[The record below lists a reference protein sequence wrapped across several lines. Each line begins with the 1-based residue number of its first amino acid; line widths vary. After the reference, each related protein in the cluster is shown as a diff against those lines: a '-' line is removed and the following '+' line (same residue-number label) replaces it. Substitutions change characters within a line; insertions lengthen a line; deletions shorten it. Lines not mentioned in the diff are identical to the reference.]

1 MAYQNADGTLT
12 GTNAANPQ
20 FGVYKG
26 AISAGQNSSVDG
38 TVFDFKAVVTDPDL
52 PLVVSGL
59 NNEAAGAG
67 TYNKEIGGS
76 VANLGDNDS
85 VFDAVSPGA
94 DSSNDD
100 VSEIK
105 AISVRNYKT
114 LVRAGTLNSYSAAPT
129 ASFAGL
135 DSGIYDQNVAGDVST
150 DITAIDSATLNNVFY
165 DVTYVYGGITTQF
178 VAQEL
183 QVGGM
188 SPGQNDR
195 CTCTTAPLYADAVNP
210 FSSCG
215 SGLKTRTFAWQNC
228 NDKAWVDGKFYFACV
243 EKIAWCARGNP
254 SDPASSGYVVISAVD
269 NHSTKAGFRSSG
281 PNSGQLLCGWTYNIV
296 PINPTGDCEDGVGG
310 VIIPTLCSDAPMSM
324 SRAYE
329 DQLENVSSF
338 GPEGPAM
345 CNQSP
350 PWIGKDSLC
359 QYDPRTNGTTCSWA
373 WQS

>member
-38 TVFDFKAVVTDPDL
+38 TVFDFKAIVTDPDL

-114 LVRAGTLNSYSAAPT
+114 LVRAGTLNSYSATPT
-129 ASFAGL
+129 DSF
-135 DSGIYDQNVAGDVST
+135 SGIESGVYDQSLAGDVSNEL
-150 DITAIDSATLNNVFY
+150 TAIDTATLNNVFY

-178 VAQEL
+178 VAQDIL
-183 QVGGM
+183 VGGM
-188 SPGQNDR
+188 SPGENSR
-195 CTCTTAPLYADAVNP
+195 CACTSRPLHYDAINP
-210 FSSCG
+210 FSACG
-215 SGLKTRTFAWQNC
+215 SGLSNKVRTWIDC
-228 NDKAWVDGKFYFACV
+228 NSKGEVGGKFYFACV
-243 EKIAWCARGNP
+243 EKVAWCARGNP
-254 SDPASSGYVVISAVD
+254 SDPASSGYVVITDVD
-269 NHSTKAGFRSSG
+269 KYATTPVTRKSG
-281 PNSGQLLCGWTYNIV
+281 PRSGERLCGWVYNIA
-296 PINPTGDCEDGVGG
+296 PINPTGDCEAGVGG
-310 VIIPTLCSDAPMSM
+310 VIMPTKCSDAPMSM
-324 SRAYE
+324 HRVFE
-329 DQLENVSSF
+329 DQLQHVTSF
-338 GPEGPAM
+338 GPEGDAVCPGWDGM
-345 CNQSP
+345 
-350 PWIGKDSLC
+350 DDLC
-359 QYDPRTNGTTCSWA
+359 QYDPVSNGTVCSWP

>member
-12 GTNAANPQ
+12 GTNAADPQ

-114 LVRAGTLNSYSAAPT
+114 LVRAGVLNSYSAAPT
-129 ASFAGL
+129 ASFTGIN
-135 DSGIYDQNVAGDVST
+135 SGIYDQNVAGDVST
-150 DITAIDSATLNNVFY
+150 NITAIDSATLNNVFY

-178 VAQEL
+178 VAQDI

-188 SPGQNDR
+188 SPGSNTRCSCTSAPTYND
-195 CTCTTAPLYADAVNP
+195 AINP
-210 FSSCG
+210 FSACG
-215 SGLKTRTFAWQNC
+215 SGLITNPNRWVSCTTKGN
-228 NDKAWVDGKFYFACV
+228 VDGKFYFACV
-243 EKIAWCARGNP
+243 EKVAWCARGDATN
-254 SDPASSGYVVISAVD
+254 PASSGYVVITDVD
-269 NHSTKAGFRSSG
+269 NYSTTAGFRSSG
-281 PNSGQLLCGWTYNIV
+281 PNSGQFRCDWVYNIV
-296 PINPTGDCEDGVGG
+296 PINPTGGCDDGVGG
-310 VIIPTLCSDAPMSM
+310 VVAPTLCSDAPMSM
-324 SRAYE
+324 HRAYE

-338 GPEGPAM
+338 GPEGHGI
-345 CNQSP
+345 CGN
-350 PWIGKDSLC
+350 WIGKDSLC
-359 QYDPRTNGTTCSWA
+359 QYDPRSHGTTCSWA
-373 WQS
+373 WQ

>member
-38 TVFDFKAVVTDPDL
+38 TVFDFKAIVTDPDL

-114 LVRAGTLNSYSAAPT
+114 LVRAGTLNSYSATPT
-129 ASFAGL
+129 DSFSGL
-135 DSGIYDQNVAGDVST
+135 ESGIYDQNAAGDTSN
-150 DITAIDSATLNNVFY
+150 DLTAIDTATLNNVFY

-178 VAQEL
+178 VAQDIL
-183 QVGGM
+183 VGGM
-188 SPGQNDR
+188 SPGSNTR
-195 CTCTTAPLYADAVNP
+195 CSCTSAPLYADAVNP

-215 SGLKTRTFAWQNC
+215 SGLKTRTFAWQNF

-243 EKIAWCARGNP
+243 EKVAWCARNRAGN
-254 SDPASSGYVVISAVD
+254 DPAEKGYVVISDVD
-269 NHSTKAGFRSSG
+269 NYSTRPTIRGSG
-281 PNSGQLLCGWTYNIV
+281 PQSGNKLCGWLYNIV
-296 PINPTGDCEDGVGG
+296 PINPTGSCEGG
-310 VIIPTLCSDAPMSM
+310 ISASMPGACTDAPISAH
-324 SRAYE
+324 RAYE

-345 CNQSP
+345 CNQSN
-350 PWIGKDSLC
+350 WAGADSLC
-359 QYDPRTNGTTCSWA
+359 QYVPTEEGTTCSWS